1 MWLEKELLALQVDN
15 LSTRQQLD
23 LLQDNA
29 YIRCNLNSIV
39 SSKSALNLV
48 TKKDKSTNG
57 TNPRY
62 AQEINI
68 AWDNICSYLRLAF
81 SEVWEAICN
90 NNVFPTNTITLDTL
104 PENQDLDKKI
114 NSCKHFIEVIRSLV
128 YGTYL
133 RLPFSQDIQLQ
144 KLHSHLLISC
154 QKSDSSGFN
163 NIAGQKRIIFL
174 QNWIEKLVIT
184 SSLTSYFITILKY
197 SSPDKFIRK
206 EPVQVTERKYI
217 VTKHPGSDYLPLQNK
232 NNIDSSPSLQSCT
245 TTFSSYLRKQHPRS
259 SEFVGLK
266 IKFDS
271 EVSDS
276 SSFSESSDD
285 HSIWKPV
292 FKKKKTS

>member
-1 MWLEKELLALQVDN
+1 MWLKKELLALQVDN
-15 LSTRQQLD
+15 LSIRQQLD
-23 LLQDNA
+23 ILQDNA
-29 YIRCNLNSIV
+29 YIRCNLHSIV
-39 SSKSALNLV
+39 SSKSTLNLV
-48 TKKDKSTNG
+48 TKKENF

-68 AWDNICSYLRLAF
+68 AWDNICSYLRIAF
-81 SEVWEAICN
+81 SEVWETICI

-104 PENQDLDKKI
+104 PKIQDLDKKI
-114 NSCKHFIEVIRSLV
+114 NSCKQFIEVIRSLV

-144 KLHSHLLISC
+144 KLHSSLLISC

-184 SSLTSYFITILKY
+184 SSLPSYFITILKY
-197 SSPDKFIRK
+197 SSPDKLIKK
-206 EPVQVTERKYI
+206 EPAQVTERKYI
-217 VTKHPGSDYLPLQNK
+217 VTKHPGSDYLPIHTK
-232 NNIDSSPSLQSCT
+232 NNIDSSPSLQSCN
-245 TTFSSYLRKQHPRS
+245 TTFSSYLKKQHPGS
-259 SEFVGLK
+259 SKFVGLK

-271 EVSDS
+271 EDSDS
-276 SSFSESSDD
+276 SSFSESSDEE

-292 FKKKKTS
+292 FKKRKTL